1 MINFTFI
8 HFAFITSFFIVQPR
22 TSIYYSKRVFT
33 FNVEIK
39 KTPENYLSKKIY
51 LTTFDEFW
59 PYDEQKWIGWEEKI
73 QDIKFKETGVGETPA
88 GIFLH
93 PHRKNEYAILEFSPF
108 PIVNYP
114 LSVGKEWTWSLE
126 IGSHWAKR
134 AGIKNFDKVYNFVH
148 SYKVTGDTTILFN
161 GIKINCFVIEAN
173 CISPYGKSRL
183 VSCFNEVYGF
193 VKMDYLN
200 MDNSRFTFSLERIQ
214 NLEEVLK
221 SPIFTTKNLLTF

>member
-1 MINFTFI
+1 MISTFI
-8 HFAFITSFFIVQPR
+8 HFAFITCFLVLQLKTP
-22 TSIYYSKRVFT
+22 IYYSKRVFT

-39 KTPENYLSKKIY
+39 KPSENYVNKKIY
-51 LTTFDEFW
+51 LTTFDEYW
-59 PYDEQKWIGWEEKI
+59 PFDEQKWIGWTDKFQNI
-73 QDIKFKETGVGETPA
+73 QFKETGVGETHA

-93 PHRKNEYAILEFSPF
+93 PPRKNEFAILEFSPF

-126 IGSHWAKR
+126 IGTQWAKR

-148 SYKVTGDTTILFN
+148 TYKVTGDTIFLFN
-161 GIKINCFVIEAN
+161 GIMINCFVIEAN

-183 VSCFNEVYGF
+183 VACFNEVYGF
-193 VKMDYLN
+193 VKLDYLN

-221 SPIFTTKNLLTF
+221 SPIFTNQNLLTL